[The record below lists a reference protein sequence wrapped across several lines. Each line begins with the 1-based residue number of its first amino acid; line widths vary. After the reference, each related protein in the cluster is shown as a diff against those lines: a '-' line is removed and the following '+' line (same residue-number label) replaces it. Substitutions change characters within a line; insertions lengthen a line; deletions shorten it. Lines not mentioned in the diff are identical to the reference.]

1 MKEEKRRTRD
11 QKYSIE
17 LTAVACIHFMI
28 LAKPPLLPLPTYPPT
43 PPRGGGRPPPTTMV
57 AHTVQMCHIVM
68 VVEQYWG
75 SGVGCESAAEMR

>member
-43 PPRGGGRPPPTTMV
+43 HPPARPPDHSPTHALTT
-57 AHTVQMCHIVM
+57 HLQMAQGRI
-68 VVEQYWG
+68 
-75 SGVGCESAAEMR
+75 